1 MKNRRNL
8 SILMVL
14 FMIISLIAT
23 GCGSSTPTSSATP
36 TQAPTTAAASSET
49 TPEGSSAP
57 KELEKVTLQLKWLPQ
72 SQFMGYYVAEAK
84 DYYKE
89 EGIDIEILPGG
100 SDIIPEQQVYNG
112 VADIGVTWV
121 SSLLKY
127 QSQGWELVEVSQMF
141 QKSAMLLVS
150 KANTGIKSAA
160 DLKGKKVGSW
170 FGGNEYEIFALLEAN
185 NLNKDTDLQM
195 VQQDYTMNQII
206 NDEIDAASAM
216 IYNEYGLLLES
227 GIPAA
232 DLNVI
237 DMNDAGVAMMEDCLF
252 VNSEWISK
260 NEDLFVRFLRASIK
274 GWADACADP
283 EAAGKVVYDVDQ
295 SVSLEHQI
303 YMAKEIAK
311 LVVPE
316 GFDPAKIGFI
326 DMPKIKQTAD
336 IALKYGLLSTEADLS
351 EKFINSKYWET
362 ATTK

>member
-1 MKNRRNL
+1 
-8 SILMVL
+8 MVL
-14 FMIISLIAT
+14 LMITALIAT
-23 GCGSSTPTSSATP
+23 GCGAASSTSTTTP
-36 TQAPTTAAASSET
+36 TPAPTTAAPSADA
-49 TPEGSSAP
+49 TPESTPTPSAP
-57 KELEKVTLQLKWLPQ
+57 ATLDKVTLQLKWLPQ
-72 SQFMGYYVAEAK
+72 SQFMGYYVAAAK
-84 DYYKE
+84 GYYKE

-127 QSQGWELVEVSQMF
+127 QSQGWELVEVSQVF

-150 KANTGIKSAA
+150 KAKTGIKSAA

-185 NLNKDTDLQM
+185 KLNKDSDLQM

-227 GIPAA
+227 GIPAT

-274 GWADACADP
+274 GWADASADP
-283 EAAGKVVYDVDQ
+283 EAAGKIVYDVDQ
-295 SVSLEHQI
+295 SVSLDHQV

-326 DMPKIKQTAD
+326 DMAKIKQTAD
-336 IALKYGLLSTEADLS
+336 IALKYGLLTTEADLS

-362 ATTK
+362 ATAK